1 MGEQD
6 GYSHIR
12 HVRTANYIFSKVGCS
27 QMFLKLGLNYFGN
40 ILLTNISQKWVELL
54 QKDFGDSLTNVSQDD
69 QIVSFDDLLSFDE
82 LNDQK
87 VAA

>member
-1 MGEQD
+1 
-6 GYSHIR
+6 
-12 HVRTANYIFSKVGCS
+12 
-27 QMFLKLGLNYFGN
+27 MFLKLGLNYFGN

-54 QKDFGDSLTNVSQDD
+54 QKDFGDLLTNVSQDD